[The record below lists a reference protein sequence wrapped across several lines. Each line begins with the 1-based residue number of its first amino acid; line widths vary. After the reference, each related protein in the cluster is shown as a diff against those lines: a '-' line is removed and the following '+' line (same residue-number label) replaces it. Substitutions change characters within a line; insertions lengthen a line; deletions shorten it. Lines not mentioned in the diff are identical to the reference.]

1 MLQALSK
8 SPSPDLSPDCEMDG
22 GLAGHIAVN
31 YTMLMGIMAPSIE
44 HLLYASVCAEPFK
57 GIVSSILH
65 NTCFS
70 IQICLGKPSHLILL
84 FPQTRPKDH
93 KKREPWE

>member
-44 HLLYASVCAEPFK
+44 HLLYAVCVQSPLRELSHRFSTTRVFPFK
-57 GIVSSILH
+57 YV
-65 NTCFS
+65 
-70 IQICLGKPSHLILL
+70 
-84 FPQTRPKDH
+84 
-93 KKREPWE
+93 